1 MCIAIATTNH
11 PDYPFILLSNRDE
24 FFKRPTMPAHFRD
37 VGNGVKLLSP
47 LDLARQ
53 EHGTWIGVTTN
64 GKIAVLVNYREN
76 DEKEAISEV
85 SRGILPLDYLCGKE
99 LDNEWK
105 DNLASTFRDGRT
117 TIDLKKI
124 GGFSL
129 LYGKLTINP
138 ETGKIHHL
146 NILSNRGDQGKV
158 FKSKANSKDIANGSI
173 DVSDDIPHKT
183 TFGLSNSLYNKPWD
197 KVKLGELLLSNL
209 IDESI
214 TNNYSQ
220 DELIEKC
227 FQLLSHDTYNSKILN
242 SNDFEKKFSELKY
255 SIFIPP
261 LIRNNYETDS
271 IAVGKYY
278 GTRTQTIILLDKYG
292 NLNYYE
298 KNIHNSDDIDE
309 KIVDIT
315 SHYKFNIFNDQKN
328 GC

>member
-11 PDYPFILLSNRDE
+11 PEYPFILLSNRDE

-76 DEKEAISEV
+76 DQREAISEV

-105 DNLASTFRDGRT
+105 DNLAATFRDGRN

-129 LYGKLTINP
+129 LYGKLSINP
-138 ETGKIHHL
+138 QTGKIHHL

-158 FKSKANSKDIANGSI
+158 FKSKETSKDIANGEINLSN
-173 DVSDDIPHKT
+173 DTSDTEDDDIPHKT

-197 KVKLGELLLSNL
+197 KVKLGESLLSKL

-214 TNNYSQ
+214 INNYSQ
-220 DELIEKC
+220 DQLIEKC
-227 FQLLSHDTYNSKILN
+227 FQLLSHDTYNSKILY
-242 SNDFEKKFSELKY
+242 SDDFEKKFAELKY

-261 LIRNNYETDS
+261 IVRNNYYETDS
-271 IAVGKYY
+271 VAVGKYY

-298 KNIHNSDDIDE
+298 KNIHNSDDIDL
-309 KIVDIT
+309 KDVDIT
-315 SHYKFNIFNDQKN
+315 SH
-328 GC
+328 